1 MGLKK
6 HGITS
11 ETIKNMILG
20 AGVIY
25 KNLKY
30 EKPSNGWTGTPL
42 GATSGGLKFNYEAQW
57 LDVEVDGATVL
68 IKGVSKQKVGE
79 SATLEGQMTEL
90 TEDILVS
97 ALHLVKSTSED
108 TTYVKYVSKE
118 NITEADYLENVAYV
132 GTLSSGKNVIII
144 LPNALCT
151 EAFELETK
159 NAEQTTFAVKF
170 ECTAD
175 LENDSLN
182 KLDIAI
188 YYPNCFFPSSELM
201 AVIPRSFFSYGS
213 YPAVVTASATASSSV
228 YLRLLLPSTILKP
241 S

>member
-11 ETIKNMILG
+11 ETIKKMILG

-30 EKPSNGWTGTPL
+30 EKSTGWKGEPI
-42 GATSGGLKFNYEAQW
+42 GATSGGIKFNYESQW
-57 LDVEVDGATVL
+57 LDIEVDGATVL
-68 IKGVSKQKVGE
+68 VKGISKQKVGE
-79 SATLEGQMTEL
+79 SASLEGQMTEL
-90 TEDILVS
+90 TEDILTS
-97 ALHLVKSTSED
+97 SLHLVKDTSDD
-108 TTYVKYVSKE
+108 TAYTKYVSKE
-118 NITEADYLENVAYV
+118 NITDDDYLENIAYV

-159 NAEQTTFAVKF
+159 NATQSTFAVKF

-188 YYPNCFFPSSELM
+188 YYP
-201 AVIPRSFFSYGS
+201 
-213 YPAVVTASATASSSV
+213 TAIV
-228 YLRLLLPSTILKP
+228 
-241 S
+241 